1 LKNLKSYKPSGKT
14 GGIPKKRGIQSKIN
28 LERKLG
34 RSKINLAL
42 KIGQK
47 QNKFGT
53 KIGSTSQPIDIQIII
68 FKEGFYLKP
77 ISRKGAKTQR

>member
-1 LKNLKSYKPSGKT
+1 MAL
-14 GGIPKKRGIQSKIN
+14 Q
-28 LERKLG
+28 LG

-68 FKEGFYLKP
+68 LKEGFYLKP
-77 ISRKGAKTQR
+77 ISRKGASSKGSKFSQCDFARSVRLKMPPFLKSFF